1 MKEKPNN
8 YSNVTFLKLYI
19 EINIINLFLQ
29 AFRTGGLLTGLL
41 HLSTLAVYHLV
52 SITHPFDHGKLL
64 NQHRT
69 RLIVILIWSLPP
81 LLLLL
86 YFSVWPDQ
94 GYRIKNC
101 SVVEFYDMLYFR
113 MIISILIVVLMLCTG
128 LMYWK
133 LLRRLNESFS
143 KSTTTIR
150 KQRIVVAS
158 GLIFG
163 TFVIGWL
170 PASLLYILTAQDMP
184 LYHVKSIWLNLFALT
199 TLILIM
205 IKSITNPII
214 YATRIPEI
222 RHLIDEWRNHVR
234 IGRNRIKNDKRNC
247 DEHETSFCKIGYGLT
262 RANYRRGNDLVNLNG
277 KLMAEKSSKAIHSA
291 DDIPKGL
298 EDEKY
303 FHGLLPR
310 EDCNEIL
317 TKVGDFLVRVSQPRP
332 TDPREVIISVRVSK
346 GQSGHSIRHI
356 IVKKQKLPNGQIAW
370 IAIEAIKFTSF
381 FELIDH
387 YVKRG
392 DPINPELENSVLIKA
407 INRQP
412 WEFSHDDVT
421 LNKMLGSGAFGEV
434 RSGVLTIKKKKI
446 ECAVKIAKLTVTE
459 AQMAFRKEKIKEMM
473 HEARL
478 MRHYDHDNIVRI
490 YGVAVDREPLM
501 IVIELI
507 KGGCLSD
514 DLRQRKGNITDDEK
528 VEKMCLGAAY
538 GLQYLHSKK
547 CIHRDIAARNI
558 LYTKDKVAK
567 ISDFGMSREG
577 TIYKMKTSKKVPIKW
592 TAPETIATF
601 VYSLKTDVYSF
612 SIMICEIFTDGE
624 EPYKGLT
631 NSEVKK
637 MVLRGERMEIPEAPD
652 GISSLIRH
660 CWDQNAS
667 SRWTMKTA
675 VKKLERI
682 AKQINPQGLQLDNV
696 TAIALDSGKDMSS
709 SKKAINSIKKSSS
722 LKSIPD
728 SPTVQQLVSTPN

>member
-1 MKEKPNN
+1 
-8 YSNVTFLKLYI
+8 
-19 EINIINLFLQ
+19 
-29 AFRTGGLLTGLL
+29 
-41 HLSTLAVYHLV
+41 
-52 SITHPFDHGKLL
+52 
-64 NQHRT
+64 
-69 RLIVILIWSLPP
+69 
-81 LLLLL
+81 
-86 YFSVWPDQ
+86 
-94 GYRIKNC
+94 
-101 SVVEFYDMLYFR
+101 
-113 MIISILIVVLMLCTG
+113 
-128 LMYWK
+128 
-133 LLRRLNESFS
+133 
-143 KSTTTIR
+143 
-150 KQRIVVAS
+150 
-158 GLIFG
+158 
-163 TFVIGWL
+163 
-170 PASLLYILTAQDMP
+170 
-184 LYHVKSIWLNLFALT
+184 
-199 TLILIM
+199 
-205 IKSITNPII
+205 
-214 YATRIPEI
+214 
-222 RHLIDEWRNHVR
+222 
-234 IGRNRIKNDKRNC
+234 
-247 DEHETSFCKIGYGLT
+247 
-262 RANYRRGNDLVNLNG
+262 
-277 KLMAEKSSKAIHSA
+277 MAEKSSKAIHSA

-356 IVKKQKLPNGQIAW
+356 IVKKQKLPNGQIVW

-412 WEFSHDDVT
+412 WEFSHDDIT

-514 DLRQRKGNITDDEK
+514 DLRQRKGNITDEEK

-722 LKSIPD
+722 VKSIPD
-728 SPTVQQLVSTPN
+728 SPTVQQLNKGSQNKKKNK